1 MSRQPFVLTFVLFV
15 SLFPPIEIRSTAGSS
30 QTPGL
35 PSVPGTGCISGTII
49 DEDGR
54 PGWRPIAI
62 YLLGSNNNWS
72 AEGSTGRYFR
82 CKLPFGRYRV
92 AIYEQMQEFVVADNI
107 ELSPATP
114 HRIVDVNAQE
124 LLKPAPTVI
133 SDERELREELAW
145 IARIGFAASGSSG
158 VRTCPPIRGALTR
171 ESVAACLSAAGSFSA
186 PITSTV
192 PAAELALDATTGRVT
207 VASVYQ
213 SACSRTGQGASPYTE
228 LLRALEQ
235 QNLASMHEH
244 SISRAATEISKIKR
258 ARDSFCHL
266 ALTPEGKRRS
276 SQWRYVKN
284 DAFVIGSVHGWLQP
298 FSGAWEIP
306 IASAQLVAVTGVV
319 ADNLNARAEFTWR
332 LVANDLGRLA
342 PGSLATLGPVVQTGY
357 AQFTKYDDGWRLRSS
372 TR

>member
-1 MSRQPFVLTFVLFV
+1 MVELAEDRQAADIVLLDIRPV
-15 SLFPPIEIRSTAGSS
+15 SS
-30 QTPGL
+30 
-35 PSVPGTGCISGTII
+35 
-49 DEDGR
+49 
-54 PGWRPIAI
+54 
-62 YLLGSNNNWS
+62 
-72 AEGSTGRYFR
+72 
-82 CKLPFGRYRV
+82 
-92 AIYEQMQEFVVADNI
+92 VADYF
-107 ELSPATP
+107 
-114 HRIVDVNAQE
+114 
-124 LLKPAPTVI
+124 VI
-133 SDERELREELAW
+133 CSGNSERQ
-145 IARIGFAASGSSG
+145 I
-158 VRTCPPIRGALTR
+158 GALTR

-332 LVANDLGRLA
+332 LVANDLGRFLPQRALRYSCVQLRRA
-342 PGSLATLGPVVQTGY
+342 PL
-357 AQFTKYDDGWRLRSS
+357 GWRLKRTRASSRKVFRAPVLNLPIRPCYVASSDRNQMHGFRPDSSNNDLSVHPVRAADFANVASSYPQIERSYREDPAGI
-372 TR
+372 TRHFFLAFFLLRKRRGPLSA